1 MLTFAPSLKIHSKM
15 KLFEFTQRFPD
26 EASCESYL
34 KAQREKSGI
43 VCKKCGCRKNY
54 WDSHNK
60 CWRCSKCGHET
71 TLTADTVMH
80 NSKLPLMYWFK
91 AIHLLTSTKNTF
103 SASEMQRQLG
113 HKRYQPIWEMMHKLR
128 DVMGK
133 RDSKYTLLG
142 SVEVDEGFFSTEIP
156 DKQKNE
162 PLKRGAGSQAKTKVL
177 VMAESTEVDNPKKG
191 LKPKKVG
198 HIKMVVIP
206 DSKKETIDPIAS
218 TDINGDA
225 TVVSDGT
232 KSHINFPKMFSEYV
246 GRKID
251 SKEIGKVLPWVHIAI
266 SNSKSLMKNIYHGIK
281 PEFLQEYL
289 NEFCYKF
296 NRRYFG
302 DKLFDRLMIASIAC
316 TSEFEHRIYNRNL
329 SAGCG

>member
-1 MLTFAPSLKIHSKM
+1 
-15 KLFEFTQRFPD
+15 
-26 EASCESYL
+26 
-34 KAQREKSGI
+34 
-43 VCKKCGCRKNY
+43 
-54 WDSHNK
+54 
-60 CWRCSKCGHET
+60 
-71 TLTADTVMH
+71 
-80 NSKLPLMYWFK
+80 
-91 AIHLLTSTKNTF
+91 
-103 SASEMQRQLG
+103 
-113 HKRYQPIWEMMHKLR
+113 MHKLR

-142 SVEVDEGFFSTEIP
+142 SVVRWMSFFSLPEIP
-156 DKQKNE
+156 DE
-162 PLKRGAGSQAKTKVL
+162 PLKRGAGSQAKTKVF

-191 LKPKKVG
+191 QKPQKVG

-218 TDINGDA
+218 TDIDGDA

-232 KSHINFPKMFSEYV
+232 KSHVNFPKIFSEYV

-296 NRRYFG
+296 NRRY
-302 DKLFDRLMIASIAC
+302 LWRQVV
-316 TSEFEHRIYNRNL
+316 
-329 SAGCG
+329 

>member
-1 MLTFAPSLKIHSKM
+1 MLISLGIKFLYVGPDVCLRLPSDSTSRWTPLPSAVA
-15 KLFEFTQRFPD
+15 FPLLGWLGD
-26 EASCESYL
+26 LHPLEYVRAG
-34 KAQREKSGI
+34 RT
-43 VCKKCGCRKNY
+43 
-54 WDSHNK
+54 
-60 CWRCSKCGHET
+60 ET

-128 DVMGK
+128 NVMGK

-142 SVEVDEGFFSTEIP
+142 SVEVDEGFFSTEVP
-156 DKQKNE
+156 DGQKDE

-177 VMAESTEVDNPKKG
+177 VMAESIEVDNPKKG
-191 LKPKKVG
+191 QKPKKVG

-218 TDINGDA
+218 SDIDGDA

-232 KSHINFPKMFSEYV
+232 KSHVNFPKMFSEYV

-251 SKEIGKVLPWVHIAI
+251 PREVGKVLPWVHIAI
-266 SNSKSLMKNIYHGIK
+266 SNSKSLMKNIFHGVK

-289 NEFCYKF
+289 NEFCYK
-296 NRRYFG
+296 
-302 DKLFDRLMIASIAC
+302 SIAGTLV
-316 TSEFEHRIYNRNL
+316 TSCL
-329 SAGCG
+329 TGL

>member
-1 MLTFAPSLKIHSKM
+1 M
-15 KLFEFTQRFPD
+15 KLFEFSQRFPD
-26 EASCESYL
+26 EQSCEVYL
-34 KAQREKSGI
+34 KEQREKHGI
-43 VCKKCGCRKNY
+43 VCKKCGCRKHY
-54 WDSHNK
+54 WDRHNK
-60 CWRCSKCGHET
+60 CWRCSKCCHET

-80 NSKLPLMYWFK
+80 NSKLPLLYWFK

-128 DVMGK
+128 NVMGK
-133 RDSKYTLLG
+133 RDSRYTLLG
-142 SVEVDEGFFSTEIP
+142 NVEVDEGFFSTEIP
-156 DKQKNE
+156 DEQKDE

-177 VMAESTEVDNPKKG
+177 VMAESTDAPAPKKG
-191 LKPKKVG
+191 QKPKKVG

-206 DSKKETIDPIAS
+206 DARKGTIGSVAQSGIDK
-218 TDINGDA
+218 DA
-225 TVVSDGT
+225 ELIGDGT
-232 KSHINFPKMFSEYV
+232 KSHADFPEMFNKYT
-246 GRKID
+246 GRAILPE
-251 SKEIGKVLPWVHIAI
+251 EIGKVLPWVHIAI
-266 SNSKSLMKNIYHGIK
+266 SNSKNLIKNIYHGIK

-316 TSEFEHRIYNRNL
+316 RSEFEHRIYNRNI
-329 SAGCG
+329 SVGCG

>member
-1 MLTFAPSLKIHSKM
+1 M
-15 KLFEFTQRFPD
+15 KF
-26 EASCESYL
+26 
-34 KAQREKSGI
+34 
-43 VCKKCGCRKNY
+43 
-54 WDSHNK
+54 
-60 CWRCSKCGHET
+60 
-71 TLTADTVMH
+71 
-80 NSKLPLMYWFK
+80 
-91 AIHLLTSTKNTF
+91 
-103 SASEMQRQLG
+103 
-113 HKRYQPIWEMMHKLR
+113 
-128 DVMGK
+128 
-133 RDSKYTLLG
+133 
-142 SVEVDEGFFSTEIP
+142 FFSTEIP
-156 DKQKNE
+156 DAQKEE

-191 LKPKKVG
+191 QKSKKVG

-218 TDINGDA
+218 NGIDGDA
-225 TVVSDGT
+225 KVVSDGT
-232 KSHINFPKMFSEYV
+232 KSHVNFPKMFSEYV

-251 SKEIGKVLPWVHIAI
+251 PKEIGKVLPWVHIAI
-266 SNSKSLMKNIYHGIK
+266 SNSKLLMKNIYHGIK

-316 TSEFEHRIYNRNL
+316 ISEFEHRIYNRNL